1 MRKSRTNPESH
12 SMTPKSFNC
21 CDMPIK
27 MANQIN
33 VSHAP
38 FCSKA
43 SSQDKTPLMS
53 IKHKPVMAATTAAI
67 PSGAPKIHKNTVVPK
82 DKHMRFSI
90 SVNGPMAC
98 NFFAASMGAFG
109 VAFNKGGST
118 INTINGVTIM
128 HINAGTNAATA
139 HSLNGLTNGMPI
151 PMAICMHKKF
161 CAAPD
166 IKNADVAPVPCNC
179 CPIKNSCVLGSK
191 DLMTG
196 MNTPAALAV
205 VDGIA
210 GDNNA
215 SAN

>member
-1 MRKSRTNPESH
+1 
-12 SMTPKSFNC
+12 MTPKSFNC

-179 CPIKNSCVLGSK
+179 CPTKNSCVLGSK